1 MRSESSWAGAKRH
14 GEQPARVT
22 VRHKSAERR
31 QEVLRRTRGVASARC
46 RPAVLHPG
54 ESLRSCPRLLLS
66 REKISQSLGLLL
78 VAKTGGRSRHLGGGS
93 QEMLLNILQRTGRLH
108 TKNVNSTEGG
118 KTPLER
124 KWRTDTVM
132 HHAARAC
139 CSHAT
144 DEDGV
149 LGS

>member
-66 REKISQSLGLLL
+66 REKTSQSPGLLL
-78 VAKTGGRSRHLGGGS
+78 VAKTGGCSRHLGGGS
-93 QEMLLNILQRTGRLH
+93 QEMLLRAGLCLLLAKAACSSFIKEQGSLSHFGCLSYCDLDLFEG
-108 TKNVNSTEGG
+108 STE
-118 KTPLER
+118 R
-124 KWRTDTVM
+124 KQEVSYD
-132 HHAARAC
+132 
-139 CSHAT
+139 
-144 DEDGV
+144 
-149 LGS
+149 